1 MRKSLVTA
9 GCLLSVALVAAQERP
24 QQERPQYVERVDVAR
39 VLVDVRALDG
49 ANRPLLGLT
58 PENFQVKIDGKPA
71 RIESLQWVTGALLE
85 GEASSI
91 SVPLAQPALP
101 AEGRLVVF
109 LFQKSLEAG
118 RIVGFMRMLIELRGF
133 LDGFTPR
140 DRLAVLSFDTRL
152 RLWLDFTS
160 DMERVKTVLARD
172 MLTGKA
178 APVNESL
185 PPSLYEALQTQR
197 ADRTYTMEDSLRV
210 IAGALAP
217 LPGAKTVVIVGHGF
231 GRLGRSGVM
240 MENNYE
246 GARDA
251 LQEARAS
258 VFCLDVTNA
267 DYHSLE
273 EGLRLVAEDTGGF
286 FERTHL
292 FSQLA
297 LDRLGAAIAGH
308 YVLLVEK
315 PEGKRGRHRIDVK
328 LKGRDGRL
336 YARNVFID

>member
-1 MRKSLVTA
+1 MGRSLVTA
-9 GCLLSVALVAAQERP
+9 GCLLSVALAAAQERP

-39 VLVDVRALDG
+39 VLVDVRALDSG

-101 AEGRLVVF
+101 AEGRLMVF

-160 DMERVKTVLARD
+160 
-172 MLTGKA
+172 
-178 APVNESL
+178 
-185 PPSLYEALQTQR
+185 
-197 ADRTYTMEDSLRV
+197 
-210 IAGALAP
+210 
-217 LPGAKTVVIVGHGF
+217 
-231 GRLGRSGVM
+231 
-240 MENNYE
+240 
-246 GARDA
+246 
-251 LQEARAS
+251 
-258 VFCLDVTNA
+258 
-267 DYHSLE
+267 
-273 EGLRLVAEDTGGF
+273 
-286 FERTHL
+286 
-292 FSQLA
+292 
-297 LDRLGAAIAGH
+297 
-308 YVLLVEK
+308 
-315 PEGKRGRHRIDVK
+315 
-328 LKGRDGRL
+328 
-336 YARNVFID
+336 